1 MTGDRSVKVE
11 CKDWKIILF
20 TSNLILD
27 YYKKT
32 NMNFEFQRISFRLVL
47 LVLISIILIQS
58 FMLLNIWK
66 SSSNNM
72 DQSETKYEEK
82 GYKFSLKYN
91 INKFKKIAL
100 KYGTDKVDKPNY
112 EYVYGQLL
120 SHIRFN
126 SELNFLEIGLGC
138 GMPYGPGKSIPVWRE
153 YLPNARISM
162 FEYDERCARL
172 FENVVD
178 ELYVGDQ
185 RDKEKMRKV
194 GEQGGSFDI
203 IVDGGG
209 HSRKM
214 QINSLI
220 ALWPFVKK
228 RGGIYI
234 IEDIF
239 TSYLEINELND
250 NPEQS
255 ALDLMIELIVILND
269 PSRFSKDWKT
279 YMPSNIK
286 ISQQA
291 RDLSVDVMSVNCF
304 EGACAL
310 IKK

>member
-1 MTGDRSVKVE
+1 
-11 CKDWKIILF
+11 
-20 TSNLILD
+20 
-27 YYKKT
+27 
-32 NMNFEFQRISFRLVL
+32 
-47 LVLISIILIQS
+47 
-58 FMLLNIWK
+58 MLLNIWK
-66 SSSNNM
+66 SPSNSM
-72 DQSETKYEEK
+72 DQSIDSKYEEE

-91 INKFKKIAL
+91 INKFRRIAS
-100 KYGTDKVDKPNY
+100 KHGTDKVGYHNF
-112 EYVYGQLL
+112 EYTYGQLL
-120 SHIRFN
+120 SHIRFGN
-126 SELNFLEIGLGC
+126 ELNFLEIGLGC

-153 YLPNARISM
+153 YLPNARISI
-162 FEYDERCARL
+162 FEFDEKCARP
-172 FENVVD
+172 FEKVVD

-185 RDKEKMRKV
+185 RDKEKMRTV
-194 GEQGGSFDI
+194 GEQGGPYDI
-203 IVDGGG
+203 IVDDGG

-239 TSYLEINELND
+239 TSYLEVNGLND

-269 PSRFSKDWKT
+269 PSKLSKDWKIQT
-279 YMPSNIK
+279 PTNIK

-291 RDLSVDVMSVNCF
+291 RELSVDVMSVNCF

>member
-1 MTGDRSVKVE
+1 
-11 CKDWKIILF
+11 
-20 TSNLILD
+20 
-27 YYKKT
+27 
-32 NMNFEFQRISFRLVL
+32 
-47 LVLISIILIQS
+47 
-58 FMLLNIWK
+58 
-66 SSSNNM
+66 
-72 DQSETKYEEK
+72 
-82 GYKFSLKYN
+82 
-91 INKFKKIAL
+91 
-100 KYGTDKVDKPNY
+100 
-112 EYVYGQLL
+112 
-120 SHIRFN
+120 
-126 SELNFLEIGLGC
+126 
-138 GMPYGPGKSIPVWRE
+138 MPYGPGKSIPVWRE

-162 FEYDERCARL
+162 FEYDEKCARP
-172 FENVVD
+172 FEKIVD

-185 RDKEKMRKV
+185 RDKEKMREV
-194 GEQGGSFDI
+194 GEQGGPFDI
-203 IVDGGG
+203 IVDDGG
-209 HSRKM
+209 HTRKA

-239 TSYLEINELND
+239 TSYLEINGVND

-269 PSRFSKDWKT
+269 PSKLSKEWKT

-291 RDLSVDVMSVNCF
+291 RELSVDVMSVNCF